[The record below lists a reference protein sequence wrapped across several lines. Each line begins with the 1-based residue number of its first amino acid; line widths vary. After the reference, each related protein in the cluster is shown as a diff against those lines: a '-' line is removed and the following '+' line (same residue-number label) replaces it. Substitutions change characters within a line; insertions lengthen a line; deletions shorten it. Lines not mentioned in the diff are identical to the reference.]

1 MHTRSIAEWTH
12 EHSFGQEQ
20 VKAGE
25 PRTRLV
31 IALTGSMM
39 VVEIAAGLVFG
50 SMALLAD
57 GMHMASH
64 AAALTISA
72 AAYLYARKYAHDHR
86 FSFGTGKVNG
96 LAGYT
101 SAIILA
107 LFALSMAWQSVV
119 RFFNPQP
126 ISFNQAI
133 LVAMIGLIVNL
144 ISVWIL
150 NSGNSNS
157 HSAEHRHSQHDHSHS
172 DHNLRAAYLHVLAD
186 AMTSIFAILALLGG
200 KYLGLV
206 WMDPLMGIVG
216 AILVGNWSFGL
227 IRQTSRVLLDRQ
239 APGEM
244 RTAITASIESQDD
257 NRVCDLHLWA
267 IGPGIFA
274 AAISIVTASPKPPTE
289 YKKLLP
295 DHLGLVHAT
304 VEVHPCEAF

>member
-1 MHTRSIAEWTH
+1 MHTTSLADWTH
-12 EHSFGQEQ
+12 KHSFGQEMI
-20 VKAGE
+20 KTGE
-25 PRTRLV
+25 RSTRLV
-31 IALTGSMM
+31 IALTATMM
-39 VVEIAAGLVFG
+39 AVEIAAGVMYG

-64 AAALTISA
+64 TAALGISA
-72 AAYLYARKYAHDHR
+72 AAYLYARRYAHDHR

-107 LFALSMAWQSVV
+107 IFALSMAWQSVV

-133 LVAMIGLIVNL
+133 LVAVVGLIVNL
-144 ISVWIL
+144 VSVLIL
-150 NSGNSNS
+150 NSGSS
-157 HSAEHRHSQHDHSHS
+157 HSNTEEHAHAHEHA

-186 AMTSIFAILALLGG
+186 ALTSIFAILALLSG

-206 WMDPLMGIVG
+206 WMDPLMGVVG
-216 AILVGNWSFGL
+216 AILVGRWSIFL
-227 IRQTSRVLLDRQ
+227 IRDTSRVLLDQQ
-239 APGEM
+239 APGET
-244 RTAITASIESQDD
+244 RAAVTASIESRDD

-274 AAISIVTASPKPPTE
+274 AAISIVTSSPKSPEE
-289 YKKLLP
+289 YKKLIP

-304 VEVHPCEAF
+304 VEVHRCEMI

>member
-1 MHTRSIAEWTH
+1 MHTTSLASWTH

-25 PRTRLV
+25 RRTRLV
-31 IALTGSMM
+31 IALTGTMM
-39 VVEIAAGLVFG
+39 IVEIAAGLAYG

-72 AAYLYARKYAHDHR
+72 AAYLYARKNARDHR
-86 FSFGTGKVNG
+86 FSFGTGKVNS

-101 SAIILA
+101 SAILLA
-107 LFALSMAWQSVV
+107 LFALSMAWQSIV

-133 LVAMIGLIVNL
+133 LVAVVGLIVNL
-144 ISVWIL
+144 MSVLIL
-150 NSGNSNS
+150 NTSGAHS
-157 HSAEHRHSQHDHSHS
+157 HSEEHAHSHHDHTHS

-186 AMTSIFAILALLGG
+186 ALTSIFAILALFSG

-206 WMDPLMGIVG
+206 WMDPLMGLVG
-216 AILVGNWSFGL
+216 AVLVGRWSIGL
-227 IRQTSRVLLDRQ
+227 IRTTSRVLLDQQ

-244 RTAITASIESQDD
+244 QAAITTSIESQDD

-274 AAISIVTASPKPPTE
+274 AAISIVTSTPRPPDE
-289 YKKLLP
+289 YKKLIP
-295 DHLGLVHAT
+295 GHLGLVHAT
-304 VEVHPCEAF
+304 VEVHPCETI

>member
-1 MHTRSIAEWTH
+1 MHTRSLAKWTH

-20 VKAGE
+20 VKRGE
-25 PRTRLV
+25 RRTRLV
-31 IALTGSMM
+31 IALTGAMM
-39 VVEIAAGLVFG
+39 VIEIVAGIGFG

-64 AAALTISA
+64 TAALGISA
-72 AAYLYARKYAHDHR
+72 VAYLYARKYAHDGR

-107 LFALSMAWQSVV
+107 IFALSMAWQSAV

-133 LVAMIGLIVNL
+133 LVAWIGLIVNL
-144 ISVWIL
+144 VSVWFL
-150 NSGNSNS
+150 NVGGS
-157 HSAEHRHSQHDHSHS
+157 HSHHEEHSGLQHAHAHA

-186 AMTSIFAILALLGG
+186 AMTSIFAILALIGG

-206 WMDPLMGIVG
+206 WMDPLMGVLG
-216 AILVGNWSFGL
+216 AILVGRWSIGL
-227 IRQTSRVLLDRQ
+227 MRITSRVLLDRQ

-244 RTAITASIESQDD
+244 QAAIRASIESWDD
-257 NRVCDLHLWA
+257 NRVSDLHLWA

-274 AAISIVTASPKPPTE
+274 AAISIVTSMPKSPDV
-289 YKKLLP
+289 YKELIP

-304 VEVHPCEAF
+304 VEVHHCMT

>member
-1 MHTRSIAEWTH
+1 MHTRSIAAWTH

-25 PRTRLV
+25 RRTRLV
-31 IALTGSMM
+31 IAITATMM
-39 VVEIAAGLVFG
+39 AVEIAAGLAFG

-64 AAALTISA
+64 TVALGISA
-72 AAYLYARKYAHDHR
+72 AAYLYARRYAHDLR

-101 SAIILA
+101 SAIILGI
-107 LFALSMAWQSVV
+107 FALSMAWQSIV

-133 LVAMIGLIVNL
+133 LVAVIGLIVNL
-144 ISVWIL
+144 ASVWIL
-150 NSGNSNS
+150 NTGTS
-157 HSAEHRHSQHDHSHS
+157 HSHADEHAHAHHAHGHS

-186 AMTSIFAILALLGG
+186 AMTSVFAILALISG

-206 WMDPLMGIVG
+206 WMDPLMGLVG
-216 AILVGNWSFGL
+216 AVLVGRWSIGL
-227 IRQTSRVLLDRQ
+227 MRETSRVLLDQQ
-239 APGEM
+239 AAGEM
-244 RTAITASIESQDD
+244 QAAITTSIESQDD
-257 NRVCDLHLWA
+257 NRVCDLHVWA

-274 AAISIVTASPKPPTE
+274 AAISIVTASPKAPKE
-289 YKKLLP
+289 YKKLIP
-295 DHLGLVHAT
+295 AHLSLVHAT
-304 VEVHPCEAF
+304 VEVHPCEGF

>member
-1 MHTRSIAEWTH
+1 
-12 EHSFGQEQ
+12 
-20 VKAGE
+20 
-25 PRTRLV
+25 
-31 IALTGSMM
+31 
-39 VVEIAAGLVFG
+39 
-50 SMALLAD
+50 MALLAD

-64 AAALTISA
+64 TAALTISA

-133 LVAMIGLIVNL
+133 LVAVIGLIVNL
-144 ISVWIL
+144 ASVWIL
-150 NSGNSNS
+150 NTGAAQS
-157 HSAEHRHSQHDHSHS
+157 HSPEHAHAHHEHTHS

-186 AMTSIFAILALLGG
+186 AMTSIFAILALISG

-206 WMDPLMGIVG
+206 WMDPLMGLVG
-216 AILVGNWSFGL
+216 AVLVGRWSIGL
-227 IRQTSRVLLDRQ
+227 MRETSRVLLDQQ
-239 APGEM
+239 APEDLL
-244 RTAITASIESQDD
+244 AVITASIESQDD
-257 NRVCDLHLWA
+257 NQVSDLHVWA

-274 AAISIVTASPKPPTE
+274 AAISLVTASPKPPE
-289 YKKLLP
+289 DYKKLIP

-304 VEVHPCEAF
+304 VEVHPCEMR